1 MEVRLN
7 KLISDSGLCSR
18 READKFIEEGR
29 VTVNGSLP
37 HIGQKVTEA
46 DIVMLDDIQVRIG
59 KHTGKQ
65 TSSARINIQELELAG
80 QEKKAKKTKP
90 SSTATSEKKATSP
103 AAGSKGLR
111 PGKYVKYNKYAAAR
125 HAARNGE
132 STKKETKV
140 TGIDKEMLKEAL
152 RPKFGKSLGRS
163 AVAQRLASSPKS
175 AALRKTSKNNPLNK
189 AKRAAARNKPKGE
202 EDNGKKAY
210 RFSDR
215 RPTFRKKRICAKA
228 RFVTDG
234 PSGLPG
240 DITCL
245 GRGVPRACTS
255 PSGRPG
261 TGMDEYRG
269 RKIPESPQSG
279 RPCRRYRLCHS
290 LGNELFLRQ

>member
-37 HIGQKVTEA
+37 QVGQKVTEA

-140 TGIDKEMLKEAL
+140 TGIDK
-152 RPKFGKSLGRS
+152 FGKSLGRS
-163 AVAQRLASSPKS
+163 AVTQRLASSPKS

-189 AKRAAARNKPKGE
+189 AKRAATRNKLKGE
-202 EDNGKKAY
+202 
-210 RFSDR
+210 
-215 RPTFRKKRICAKA
+215 
-228 RFVTDG
+228 
-234 PSGLPG
+234 
-240 DITCL
+240 
-245 GRGVPRACTS
+245 
-255 PSGRPG
+255 
-261 TGMDEYRG
+261 
-269 RKIPESPQSG
+269 
-279 RPCRRYRLCHS
+279 
-290 LGNELFLRQ
+290 

>member
-7 KLISDSGLCSR
+7 KLISDSGFCSR

-37 HIGQKVTEA
+37 QVGQKVTEG
-46 DIVMLDDIQVRIG
+46 DIVMLDDIQVKIG

-80 QEKKAKKTKP
+80 QEKKAKKPKP
-90 SSTATSEKKATSP
+90 LSTMASP
-103 AAGSKGLR
+103 ATGSKGLR

-132 STKKETKV
+132 STKKETKT

-202 EDNGKKAY
+202 
-210 RFSDR
+210 
-215 RPTFRKKRICAKA
+215 
-228 RFVTDG
+228 
-234 PSGLPG
+234 
-240 DITCL
+240 
-245 GRGVPRACTS
+245 
-255 PSGRPG
+255 
-261 TGMDEYRG
+261 
-269 RKIPESPQSG
+269 
-279 RPCRRYRLCHS
+279 
-290 LGNELFLRQ
+290 